1 MQPLQQASGP
11 LGPQPSS
18 PAPAVHDNNPP
29 PQLSDAPTQDEEA
42 ADGQFAART
51 APGQESFSHVVFV
64 PHAVCEAKKAREALA
79 RLPAAARL
87 FLDVFAGF
95 HAPVTQA
102 VKSLGLDHFQPFDLD
117 ADAAFDILH
126 DPTYELLLQVCW
138 SGIVGAALFAPPCKE
153 YSRLKL
159 LPGGPPALRTPELL
173 DGVPGL
179 SPSDLKKV
187 TDSKATTAVAGT
199 SSRP

>member
-1 MQPLQQASGP
+1 M
-11 LGPQPSS
+11 
-18 PAPAVHDNNPP
+18 
-29 PQLSDAPTQDEEA
+29 
-42 ADGQFAART
+42 
-51 APGQESFSHVVFV
+51 
-64 PHAVCEAKKAREALA
+64 PHSISEAKKAREALA

-102 VKSLGLDHFQPFDLD
+102 VKALGLDHFQPFDLD

-126 DPTYELLLQVCW
+126 DPTYELLLQICW
-138 SGIVGAALFAPPCKE
+138 SGIVGAALFASPCKE

-159 LPGGPPALRTPELL
+159 LPGGPPALRTPKLL

-187 TDSKATTAVAGT
+187 TDSKAIHSRGRDLFKAVACKGGI
-199 SSRP
+199 